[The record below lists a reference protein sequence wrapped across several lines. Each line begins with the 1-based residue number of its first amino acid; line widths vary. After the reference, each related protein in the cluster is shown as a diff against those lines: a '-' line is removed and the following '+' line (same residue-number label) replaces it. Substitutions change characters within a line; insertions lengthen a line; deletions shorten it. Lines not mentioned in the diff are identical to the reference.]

1 MKHLITFLCL
11 SLTLTAATYDLAI
24 INGRVMDPES
34 GLDATRHVGIKGGI
48 IRIISKTPIQ
58 AKKTINAKN
67 LIVAPGFIDTELT
80 RKVLGEK
87 GIREMVAKVPIRRMG
102 KPEEVARLVLWLSS
116 NENTYVSAQNIAI
129 DGGFTRV

>member
-67 LIVAPGFIDTELT
+67 LIVA
-80 RKVLGEK
+80 
-87 GIREMVAKVPIRRMG
+87 
-102 KPEEVARLVLWLSS
+102 RLIINSRQWMASP
-116 NENTYVSAQNIAI
+116 QH
-129 DGGFTRV
+129 